1 MRTLFQAGFF
11 SVAGLA
17 LGLLAG
23 PSWADAPAAGTH
35 MQHTRPQ
42 LGSSAVFDAKGQLLV
57 AAKEGDH
64 VVLYRSADQG
74 QTWAE
79 PLKVNAQAEAIAAD
93 GQSRPKI
100 ALATDGSVLISWT
113 QPLPKPYTGAVRMA
127 RAADGEHF
135 ATPFTVHGDK
145 AEITHRFESMLALP
159 GNKVVVAWIDKRE
172 AEAAKARKAP
182 YRGAGI
188 YAALS
193 TDGGQTFGR
202 EYKLADHSCECC
214 RLAASVDRDGAPLFL
229 WRHVFEPN
237 ERDHALV
244 KLGADGQ
251 VRSFQRATFDG
262 WKLDGCPHHGP
273 GLTVDKQGVKHAV
286 WFNQK
291 EGQPNVFYG
300 RVVDAGKAL
309 RVEGQRAVGGPR
321 AAHADVLAAGNKLAV
336 IWTEFNGEAT
346 RLLGMV
352 SSDGGRNFDAPVE
365 LDASAGAVSTP
376 SLVAKGDALFAFW
389 RTEREGMRVRP
400 LP

>member
-1 MRTLFQAGFF
+1 MRTLIQAGLYSF
-11 SVAGLA
+11 AGLA
-17 LGLLAG
+17 FALLAG
-23 PSWADAPAAGTH
+23 PAWADAPAGGMHA
-35 MQHTRPQ
+35 QHARPQ
-42 LGSSAVFDAKGQLLV
+42 LGSSAIFSPTGQLLV
-57 AAKEGDH
+57 AAKDGDH
-64 VVLYRSADQG
+64 VVLYRSADEG

-79 PLKVNAQAEAIAAD
+79 PIKVNTQAEAISAD
-93 GQSRPKI
+93 GQNRPKI
-100 ALATDGSVLISWT
+100 ALATDGSALISWT

-135 ATPFTVHGDK
+135 AAPFTVHSDK

-172 AEAAKARKAP
+172 AEAAKARRSA

-193 TDGGQTFGR
+193 SDGGQTFGR

-214 RLAASVDRDGAPLFL
+214 RLASAVDRDGSALFL

-237 ERDHALV
+237 ERDHALA

-251 VRSFQRATFDG
+251 LRTLQRATFDG

-273 GLTVDKQGVKHAV
+273 GLTVDQRGVKHAV

-291 EGQPNVFYG
+291 DGQANVFYG
-300 RVVDAGKAL
+300 RLVDAGKAL
-309 RVEGQRAVGGPR
+309 RVEGQRAVGGAR

-352 SSDGGRNFDAPVE
+352 STDGGRNFGATVE
-365 LDASAGAVSTP
+365 LDTSAGAVSTP
-376 SLVAKGDALFAFW
+376 SLIAKGDALFAFW
-389 RTEREGMRVRP
+389 RTEREGFRVRP